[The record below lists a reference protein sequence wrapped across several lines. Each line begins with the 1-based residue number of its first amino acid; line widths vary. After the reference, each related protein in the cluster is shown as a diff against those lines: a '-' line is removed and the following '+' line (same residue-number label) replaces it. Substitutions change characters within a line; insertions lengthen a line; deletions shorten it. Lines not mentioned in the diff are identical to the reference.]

1 MSSERVD
8 KFYLDSIELL
18 SKKNNTK
25 INSEIRKL
33 STWLQKHQS
42 DIIADNSKQ
51 TLLSTIE
58 SYYNFYN
65 QTKDSSLHD
74 VVNLLGMP

>member
-8 KFYLDSIELL
+8 KFHLDSIELL
-18 SKKNNTK
+18 SRKNNTK

-42 DIIADNSKQ
+42 DIIPDNSKQ

-58 SYYNFYN
+58 SYYNYYN
-65 QTKDSSLHD
+65 QTKDSTLHD
-74 VVNLLGMP
+74 VVTLLGTP